1 MHYIFDTSFILSL
14 VMIDDVNHKEAVKIF
29 SSIPENTIFHINE
42 ITYIELLTVITYK
55 LGFSST
61 KTTKEMIMDLGTIFL
76 NSGNMEYIKFFE
88 FIGKKISVVDT
99 SIVYDAMRYDL
110 SILTFD
116 KEILQL
122 ANKLQ

>member
-14 VMIDDVNHKEAVKIF
+14 VISDDINHGEAVRIF
-29 SSIPENTIFHINE
+29 SSIPEDTVFHINE

-55 LGFSST
+55 LWFP
-61 KTTKEMIMDLGTIFL
+61 TTETIKEMMIDLWTIFL

-99 SIVYDAMRYDL
+99 SIIYDAMRYNL

-116 KEILQL
+116 KEILKI
-122 ANKLQ
+122 ASKLQ

>member
-55 LGFSST
+55 L
-61 KTTKEMIMDLGTIFL
+61 
-76 NSGNMEYIKFFE
+76 
-88 FIGKKISVVDT
+88 
-99 SIVYDAMRYDL
+99 
-110 SILTFD
+110 
-116 KEILQL
+116 
-122 ANKLQ
+122 